1 MAKDSIWIRK
11 LARLRSMS
19 WPEFEDRARQNVTA
33 RLDARRFSRGH
44 NFAESVQ
51 DVDSAGKFFFERG
64 ELAALIVDLK
74 RILPRQ
80 ADQIVER
87 AEQACQHRFDLLGY
101 RSLDYGSAISWHL
114 DAVHGKTAP
123 RKTWFQIHY
132 LDFDEVGDSKVTW
145 DLNRHQHLVTLAK
158 AYHLTS
164 DRRFA
169 DECVAQARHW
179 QTQNPY
185 PIGINWASSLEV
197 AFRTLSWIW
206 TYFLLRDSEPFTPEV
221 RREWLRQLS
230 VSGRHI
236 ETYISTYFSPN
247 THLLGEAL
255 ALFFLG
261 VLFPQFSSA
270 ARWRERGWQ
279 ILLQESARQV
289 RADGFYFE
297 QSTYYHVYALD
308 MLLHACILAAA
319 NAVEIPLTFDDRLR
333 QMLDALMLLS
343 RAGLPATMGDDD
355 GGRLFDPRRNHAH
368 DLLDPLSTGAAL
380 YRRGDYK
387 FLAGGLR
394 EETLWLL
401 GRQGVASFESLET
414 VAPRSDSIPLRDSGL
429 YLMADAKL
437 GQQLFIDAGPHG
449 PHTGGHGHADALSV
463 SAVGAGR
470 VLLGDAGTF
479 EYIGETGERERL
491 RGTGAHNTVRVDG
504 LDQAQP
510 TGPFSWS
517 QLPNVKCENWVPG
530 RTFDL
535 FVGSHDGYAR
545 LEPSLR
551 HRRWVFHCKG
561 KFWLIRDLVEGS
573 GLHRLEITWN
583 LGATL
588 KPSAAIATGDDRFVD
603 NEGQLLLAVP
613 EAHGWLKSIHKDTWS
628 PAYGEQERRTCVR
641 FEREAQLPAEFAT
654 VVMAGESLP
663 EVKLSSLGVSAEVAA
678 YRLSMLSEEH
688 YFFFASTSRA
698 WALAGWASDADFLYC
713 TRSLDRE
720 ETTIVAVNGCFVERD
735 NRKILNCVR
744 RAGYVEALI
753 GAGKTEVLSSDPS
766 VVTLIQTNERGASD
780 LEPAGRG
787 KG

>member
-1 MAKDSIWIRK
+1 MAQDSIWKRK

-19 WPEFEDRARQNVTA
+19 WPEFEDRARQNLMA
-33 RLDARRFSRGH
+33 RLDARRYLRAH
-44 NFAESVQ
+44 DFAEAVQ
-51 DVDSAGKFFFERG
+51 DVEPTGKFFFDRP
-64 ELAALIVDLK
+64 ELPGLITDLK

-80 ADQIVER
+80 AEQILHQ
-87 AEQACQHRFDLLGY
+87 AEAACQHRFDLLGY
-101 RSLDYGSAISWHL
+101 RSLDYGSEIDWHL

-123 RKTWFQIHY
+123 RKPWFQIRY
-132 LDFDEVGDSKVTW
+132 LDFEEVGDSKITW
-145 DLNRHQHLVTLAK
+145 ELNRHQHFVTLAK

-164 DRRFA
+164 DPRFA
-169 DECVAQARHW
+169 HECVAQASHW

-185 PIGINWASSLEV
+185 PIGMNWASSLEV

-206 TYFLLRDSEPFTPEV
+206 TYFLLRDTEPFTQEARRDWV
-221 RREWLRQLS
+221 RQFS

-270 ARWRERGWQ
+270 VGWRERGWE

-289 RADGFYFE
+289 RPDGFYFE

-308 MLLHACILAAA
+308 MLLHARILAAA
-319 NAVEIPLTFDDRLR
+319 NGVEIPAAYDDRLC
-333 QMLDALMLLS
+333 QMLDALMLLC
-343 RAGLPATMGDDD
+343 RAGLPPTMGDDD

-380 YRRGDYK
+380 FGRGEYK

-401 GRQGVASFESLET
+401 GRQGVARFESVET
-414 VAPRSDSIPLRDSGL
+414 LPPHVDSISLRDSGL

-437 GQQLFIDAGPHG
+437 GQQLCIDAGPHG

-463 SAVGAGR
+463 CLVGAGR

-479 EYIGETGERERL
+479 EYVGQSGERARL
-491 RGTGAHNTVRVDG
+491 RGTGAHNTVRVDRQ
-504 LDQAQP
+504 DQAQP
-510 TGPFSWS
+510 TSPSSWS
-517 QLPNVKCENWVPG
+517 QLPKVGCESWGTG

-535 FVGSHDGYAR
+535 FVGRHDGYAR
-545 LEPSLR
+545 LEPNLL
-551 HRRWVFHCKG
+551 HRRCVFHRKG
-561 KFWLIRDLVEGS
+561 QFWLIRDLVEGT
-573 GLHRLEITWN
+573 GRHRLELNWN

-588 KPSAAIATGDDRFVD
+588 APMAAADDRFAD
-603 NEGQLLLAVP
+603 DEGQLLLAVLDG
-613 EAHGWLKSIHKDTWS
+613 HGWLKSIHRDTWS

-641 FEREAQLPAEFAT
+641 FEREAQLPADFAT
-654 VVMAGESLP
+654 LVMAGEGLP
-663 EVKLSSLGVSAEVAA
+663 EVQLSSLGASAEVAA
-678 YRLSMLSEEH
+678 YRLSILSEEH
-688 YFFFASTSRA
+688 YFFFAATHRS
-698 WALAGWASDADFLYC
+698 WAFAGWGSDADFLYW
-713 TRSLDRE
+713 TRSPGRE
-720 ETTIVAVNGCFVERD
+720 ETTVVVVNGTFVERD
-735 NRKILNCVR
+735 SRKILSCPHRV
-744 RAGYVEALI
+744 GYVEARAE
-753 GAGKTEVLSSDPS
+753 AGKLEVLSSDPS
-766 VVTLIQTNERGASD
+766 NVTLVQPYERVTAD
-780 LEPAGRG
+780 LETAGRS